1 MTVDAN
7 VTLRD
12 GGVLVSEQSSSPAQ
26 LKDENENETHLLG
39 GPWRA
44 SLDLW
49 GQDVNEMKHQGLRVQ
64 QLVRHLLIWKP
75 LVGGRDV

>member
-39 GPWRA
+39 GP
-44 SLDLW
+44 
-49 GQDVNEMKHQGLRVQ
+49 
-64 QLVRHLLIWKP
+64 
-75 LVGGRDV
+75 